1 MTPRSVD
8 GDARVAEASDWY
20 ARMRGAEAADDRA
33 AFEAWYADPE
43 NARAYREIELVW
55 NTAGRS
61 SLREQPAGRQTPLR
75 WKPLAAAAAIA
86 LLLLGL
92 SLLSAG
98 SPVLPE
104 QAPANILALASAN
117 DERRA
122 WGLADGSS
130 VLLDGGGALAVE
142 YSGAERRIRLDRGR
156 ARFVVAH
163 DAARPFVVFA
173 AGIRV
178 VARGTV
184 FDVEAGDTGAEVTLL
199 EGVVD
204 VSAANASKPATLS
217 PGERIVTKGG
227 GAGIRPALADSARW
241 TEGLVVAQ
249 RLPLGQLVAEANRSP
264 GARIELADPA
274 LGALRVS
281 GTMRLGDPRLADKL
295 AATLDLAV
303 VREPGGIVRLQARS
317 F

>member
-1 MTPRSVD
+1 MD
-8 GDARVAEASDWY
+8 GDNRVAVASDWY
-20 ARMRGAEAADDRA
+20 ARMRGPEAANDRL
-33 AFEAWYADPE
+33 AFEAWYAVPE
-43 NARAYREIELVW
+43 NARAYREIEEIW

-61 SLREQPAGRQTPLR
+61 SLRKQPADRRTSVR
-75 WKPLAAAAAIA
+75 WKPLAAVAAIV
-86 LLLLGL
+86 LLLLGV

-104 QAPANILALASAN
+104 QAPAHVLALASG
-117 DERRA
+117 DHERRA

-142 YSGAERRIRLDRGR
+142 YSDAERRIRLDRGR

-173 AGIRV
+173 AGTRV

-184 FDVEAGDTGAEVTLL
+184 FDVAAGDTGAEVTLL

-204 VSAANASKPATLS
+204 VSAANASKPATLN
-217 PGERIVTKGG
+217 PGERIVAKDGR
-227 GAGIRPALADSARW
+227 AGIRPVPAATARW
-241 TEGLVVAQ
+241 TEGLLVTQ

-274 LGALRVS
+274 LGALKVS

-303 VREPGGIVRLQARS
+303 VREPGGIIRLQARR
-317 F
+317 

>member
-20 ARMRGAEAADDRA
+20 ARMRGPEAANDRL
-33 AFEAWYADPE
+33 AFEAWCAVPE
-43 NARAYREIELVW
+43 NARVYREIEEIW

-61 SLREQPAGRQTPLR
+61 SLRKQPAGSQPSAR

-86 LLLLGL
+86 LLLLGV

-98 SPVLPE
+98 SPMPPE
-104 QAPANILALASAN
+104 QVPAKVLALASLN

-173 AGIRV
+173 AGTRV

-184 FDVEAGDTGAEVTLL
+184 FDVEAGDAGAEVTLL

-204 VSAANASKPATLS
+204 VSAANASKPATLN
-217 PGERIVTKGG
+217 PGERIVTRYES
-227 GAGIRPALADSARW
+227 AGITAAPAATARW
-241 TEGLVVAQ
+241 TEGLLVTQ
-249 RLPLGQLVAEANRSP
+249 RLPLGQLIAEANRSP
-264 GARIELADPA
+264 GARIQLADPA
-274 LGALRVS
+274 LGALKVS

-295 AATLDLAV
+295 AATLELAV
-303 VREPGGIVRLQARS
+303 VREPDGIIRLQARS

>member
-1 MTPRSVD
+1 VD

-20 ARMRGAEAADDRA
+20 ARMRGPEAADDRA

-43 NARAYREIELVW
+43 NARAYREIEQVW
-55 NTAGRS
+55 NTVSRS
-61 SLREQPAGRQTPLR
+61 SLREQPSGKQASAR
-75 WKPLAAAAAIA
+75 WKPLAAAAAIV
-86 LLLLGL
+86 LLLLGV

-98 SPVLPE
+98 SLVPTE
-104 QAPANILALASAN
+104 QAPAHVLALASG
-117 DERRA
+117 DHERRA

-142 YSGAERRIRLDRGR
+142 YSDAERRIRLDRGR

-163 DAARPFVVFA
+163 DAGRPFVVLA
-173 AGIRV
+173 AGSRV

-227 GAGIRPALADSARW
+227 GAGVTAAPAGTTRW
-241 TEGLVVAQ
+241 TEGLLVTQ
-249 RLPLGQLVAEANRSP
+249 RLPLAQLVAEANRSP

-274 LGALRVS
+274 LGALKVS

-303 VREPGGIVRLQARS
+303 VREPGGTIRLQARS

>member
-20 ARMRGAEAADDRA
+20 ARMRGPEAADDRA
-33 AFEAWYADPE
+33 AFEAWCADPE
-43 NARAYREIELVW
+43 NARVYREIEEVW

-61 SLREQPAGRQTPLR
+61 SLRKQPAGKQTSAR
-75 WKPLAAAAAIA
+75 WKPLAAVAAIV
-86 LLLLGL
+86 LLLLGV

-104 QAPANILALASAN
+104 QAPAKVLALASG
-117 DERRA
+117 DHERRA

-173 AGIRV
+173 AGTRV
-178 VARGTV
+178 VAWGTV
-184 FDVEAGDTGAEVTLL
+184 FDVAAGDTGAEVTLL

-204 VSAANASKPATLS
+204 VSAANASKPATLN
-217 PGERIVTKGG
+217 PGERIVTRDGS
-227 GAGIRPALADSARW
+227 AGITAAPAVTARW
-241 TEGLVVAQ
+241 TEGLVLTH
-249 RLPLGQLVAEANRSP
+249 RLPLAQLVAEANRSP

-303 VREPGGIVRLQARS
+303 VREPGGIIRLQARS

>member
-1 MTPRSVD
+1 MD
-8 GDARVAEASDWY
+8 GEARVAEASDWY
-20 ARMRGAEAADDRA
+20 ARMRGTEAADDRA
-33 AFEAWYADPE
+33 AFDAWYADPE
-43 NARAYREIELVW
+43 NARAYREIEQVW

-61 SLREQPAGRQTPLR
+61 SLREQPAGKQTSAR

-86 LLLLGL
+86 LLLLGV

-98 SPVLPE
+98 SPVMPE
-104 QAPANILALASAN
+104 QAPANVLALASG
-117 DERRA
+117 DHERRA

-130 VLLDGGGALAVE
+130 VLLDGGAALAVE

-163 DAARPFVVFA
+163 DAGRPFIVLA
-173 AGIRV
+173 AGSRV

-184 FDVEAGDTGAEVTLL
+184 FDVEAHDTGAEVTLL

-204 VSAANASKPATLS
+204 VSVADASKPATLN

-227 GAGIRPALADSARW
+227 SAGITAAPAATVRW
-241 TEGLVVAQ
+241 TRGLVVAQ

-264 GARIELADPA
+264 DTRIELADPA

-303 VREPGGIVRLQARS
+303 VRESGGIIRLQARS

>member
-1 MTPRSVD
+1 VTPRSVD

-20 ARMRGAEAADDRA
+20 ARMRGPEAANDRL
-33 AFEAWYADPE
+33 AFEAWYAVPE
-43 NARAYREIELVW
+43 NARVYRNLEEIW

-61 SLREQPAGRQTPLR
+61 SLRKQPAGSQRSAR
-75 WKPLAAAAAIA
+75 WKPLAAAAAIV
-86 LLLLGL
+86 LLLLGV

-98 SPVLPE
+98 SPVLTEP
-104 QAPANILALASAN
+104 APANILALASG
-117 DERRA
+117 DHERRA

-142 YSGAERRIRLDRGR
+142 YSDAERRIRLDRGR

-173 AGIRV
+173 AGARV

-204 VSAANASKPATLS
+204 VSAANASKPATLN
-217 PGERIVTKGG
+217 PGERILAKDGD
-227 GAGIRPALADSARW
+227 AGITAAPAGTARW
-241 TEGLVVAQ
+241 TEGLLVTQ

-264 GARIELADPA
+264 GTRIELADPA
-274 LGALRVS
+274 LGALKVS

-295 AATLDLAV
+295 AATLDLVV
-303 VREPGGIVRLQARS
+303 VRDPGGTIRLEARS

>member
-8 GDARVAEASDWY
+8 GDNRVAEASDWY
-20 ARMRGAEAADDRA
+20 ARMRGPEAANERL

-43 NARAYREIELVW
+43 NARVYREIEQVW

-61 SLREQPAGRQTPLR
+61 SLREQPADRRSAR
-75 WKPLAAAAAIA
+75 WKPLVAAAAIV
-86 LLLLGL
+86 LLLLGV

-98 SPVLPE
+98 SPVQPE
-104 QAPANILALASAN
+104 QAPANVLALASG
-117 DERRA
+117 DHERRA

-163 DAARPFVVFA
+163 DAGRPFVVLA
-173 AGIRV
+173 AGSRV
-178 VARGTV
+178 IARGTV

-204 VSAANASKPATLS
+204 VSAANASKPATLN

-227 GAGIRPALADSARW
+227 DAGITAAPAGTAHW
-241 TEGLVVAQ
+241 TEGLLVTQ

-264 GARIELADPA
+264 GTRIELADPA
-274 LGALRVS
+274 LRALKVS
-281 GTMRLGDPRLADKL
+281 GTIRLGDPRLADKL

-303 VREPGGIVRLQARS
+303 VREPGGIIRLQARS